1 MLQVNNDLS
10 KAMPAA
16 PPYNTVLISLGTGIS
31 SEVSIREVLKY
42 FQKLGRTARNTD
54 FIHTSS
60 LKLKALNHSLNA
72 AFLLHTG
79 LCQPRL
85 TKKLKQLESK
95 LNSIDLNIITF
106 NKVIIEES
114 KVIESPALLDLIKQL
129 QPELFA
135 WRMP

>member
-31 SEVSIREVLKY
+31 PDVSIREILEY

-60 LKLKALNHSLNA
+60 LKLKALNHSLSA

-79 LCQPRL
+79 LCQTRL
-85 TKKLKQLESK
+85 TQKLKQLESR

-114 KVIESPALLDLIKQL
+114 KVIESPALLDFIKQL

-135 WRMP
+135 WRRP